1 MQNRYTGD
9 IGDFAKYGILRAIT
23 DTSSLGV
30 AWYRYPDEGH
40 NKDGKHTDYLNAP
53 ARWRH
58 LDPQLFD
65 ALGDLVR
72 SGARSLRNIEES
84 GILPGATFSRRLLD
98 FDGSPAQRR
107 AKRSEWF
114 RQTREE
120 LNMSGVVFADPDNG
134 LCEAEKFSGGLRA
147 HWKRMPITEALDLAS
162 RRTAIIYHHNTRR
175 PGGHALE
182 IQHWLEQL
190 CSRSFALYWRPY
202 SPRTFFVINP
212 TAEMA
217 EASAM
222 LAERWGPFLEIHQ
235 KSAQRGQY

>member
-23 DTSSLGV
+23 DTTSLGV
-30 AWYRYPDEGH
+30 AWYLYPDEGH
-40 NKDGKHTDYLNAP
+40 NKDGKHTDYLDAP

-58 LDPQLFD
+58 LDRELFD

-72 SGARSLRNIEES
+72 SGARSLRNVEAS

-107 AKRSEWF
+107 AERSEWF
-114 RQTREE
+114 RRTREE
-120 LNMSGVVFADPDNG
+120 LNSSGVVFADPDNG
-134 LCEAEKFSGGLRA
+134 LCEEEKFSGGRRA

-162 RRTAIIYHHNTRR
+162 QRTAIIYHHNTRR

-190 CSRSFALYWRPY
+190 GRGSFALYWRPY
-202 SPRTFFVINP
+202 SPRTFFVISP
-212 TAEMA
+212 TEDNGRAVD
-217 EASAM
+217 S
-222 LAERWGPFLEIHQ
+222 LVDRWAPHLELHRL
-235 KSAQRGQY
+235 KRGGSHA